1 MLIILFI
8 IACIEVASLI
18 KLGQAIGGGPV
29 LGVIILT
36 AVLGLT
42 LLRLGGRATFSKLAA
57 NAFAGR
63 LSATDLLRREL
74 SLLLA
79 GILLIVPGL
88 LTDAAGIAFLG
99 RYFLSRFPSHRPK
112 SKEGDVID
120 VEYQVHDKVPRE

>member
-1 MLIILFI
+1 MPIILFI
-8 IACIEVASLI
+8 IACVEVASLI

-36 AVLGLT
+36 AVFGLT
-42 LLRLGGRATFSKLAA
+42 LLRLGGRSALTKLTASV
-57 NAFAGR
+57 FAGR

-88 LTDAAGIAFLG
+88 LTDAAGIVFLG
-99 RYFLSRFPSHRPK
+99 RYFFFRFPPHRPK
-112 SKEGDVID
+112 SEEGDVID
-120 VEYQVHDKVPRE
+120 VEYQVNDKVPRE